1 MTLLDLLSRKRNEIL
16 SLWFDEVI
24 NTYPPET
31 VLFLRKQQNRFTNPV
46 GATIRDGLEGI
57 YNEILGDA
65 APERLSP
72 FLDNIIR
79 IRAVQDFSPSQ
90 AISFVGDLKRI
101 VRDTLPREEMGS
113 SLLDELFALDRRIDE
128 LTFLSF
134 DIFVKC
140 REKIYDL
147 KANEARNMTFRLI
160 ERLNRLG
167 EAKHDDVELNERTH
181 E

>member
-1 MTLLDLLSRKRNEIL
+1 MSLLDLLSRKRNEIL
-16 SLWFDEVI
+16 SLWFEEVI

-31 VLFLRKQQNRFTNPV
+31 GLFLRKQHSRFTNPV
-46 GATIRDGLEGI
+46 GATIREGLDGI
-57 YNEILGDA
+57 YDEVLRDA

-79 IRAVQDFSPSQ
+79 IRAVQDFTPSR
-90 AISFVGDLKRI
+90 AVSFLGDLKRI
-101 VRDTLPREEMGS
+101 VRAVFSREEMEGIAP
-113 SLLDELFALDRRIDE
+113 DELFALDGRIDQMM
-128 LTFLSF
+128 FLSF
-134 DIFVKC
+134 DIFMKC

-147 KANEARNMTFRLI
+147 KANEVRNMTFRLI

-167 EAKHDDVELNERTH
+167 ESRQDSLEPNEHAH

>member
-1 MTLLDLLSRKRNEIL
+1 MSLLDLLSRKRNEIV
-16 SLWFDEVI
+16 SLWFDEAI

-31 VLFLRKQQNRFTNPV
+31 ALFLRKQRNRFTNPV

-57 YNEILGDA
+57 YDEILRDA

-79 IRAVQDFSPSQ
+79 IRAVQDFTPSR
-90 AISFVGDLKRI
+90 AISFLGDLKRI
-101 VRDTLPREEMGS
+101 VRDALPREEMRGAV
-113 SLLDELFALDRRIDE
+113 LDEFLALQGRIDDMM
-128 LTFLSF
+128 FLSF
-134 DIFVKC
+134 DIFMQC

-147 KANEARNMTFRLI
+147 KANEVRNMTHRLI
-160 ERLNRLG
+160 ERLNRVG
-167 EAKHDDVELNERTH
+167 EVTRDDLERNERVH